1 MDSTPPSLLQQLGGA
16 DRGPAWGRFVRL
28 YTPLMLAWAGKI
40 GVPPADRADL
50 VQDVFVTLL
59 KTLPAFRYD
68 PARSFRGFLRTLLAN
83 RWTDARRKRAPAA
96 VGSDLD
102 GEAAPDPVPEL
113 DEAEYRAA
121 VVGRAAQLVKADFS
135 EATWRVFWETT
146 ALGRPAAE
154 VAAEHGLTPNAVY
167 LARARV
173 LHRLR
178 AELDGL
184 LD

>member
-1 MDSTPPSLLQQLGGA
+1 MDPTPPSLLQQLRGT
-16 DRGPAWGRFVRL
+16 DRAAAWGRFVRL
-28 YTPLMLAWAGKI
+28 YTPLLLGWAGRM
-40 GVPPADRADL
+40 GVPPADRPDL
-50 VQDVFVTLL
+50 VQDLFVTLL
-59 KTLPAFRYD
+59 RTLPGFEYD
-68 PARSFRGFLRTLLAN
+68 RGRSFRAWLHTLLSN
-83 RWTDARRKRAPAA
+83 RWKDACRKRVPVPAA
-96 VGSDLD
+96 DLD
-102 GEAAPDPVPEL
+102 GRGAVPDPVPEL

-121 VVGRAAQLVKADFS
+121 LVGRAAQLVRTDFS

-146 ALGRPAAE
+146 ANGRPAGE